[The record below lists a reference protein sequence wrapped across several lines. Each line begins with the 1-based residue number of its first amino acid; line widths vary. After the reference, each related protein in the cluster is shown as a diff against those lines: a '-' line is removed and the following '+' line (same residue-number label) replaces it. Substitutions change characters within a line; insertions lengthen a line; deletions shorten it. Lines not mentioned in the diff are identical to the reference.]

1 MITGRMASGMA
12 ATEREAL
19 RSRTVRKIPSW
30 YSPIAHLLVPAVL
43 GVGVVVA
50 SVLLVKDLVWWELF
64 IVPATFLMSNASE
77 WRIHKG
83 ILHRRVPGLA
93 ILYDRHTPLHHMVFQ
108 TEDMAVKS
116 RVEWRLVLI
125 PAYGIMLVILIN
137 VPLAVGMVALGW
149 RNIGLLYLA
158 TAVGY
163 VLSYE
168 WLHLAYHLPRESF
181 IGRLRIVGALRRHH
195 ATHHHPP
202 LMQKWNF
209 NVTFPIWDWV
219 RGTTYRGP
227 EVPGSETV
235 PAREPPASAAER
247 RN

>member
-1 MITGRMASGMA
+1 MNVDD
-12 ATEREAL
+12 REAL
-19 RSRTVRKIPSW
+19 RSRVVAKIPAW
-30 YSPIAHLLVPAVL
+30 YSPWIHLLLPAVL

-50 SVLLVKDLVWWELF
+50 SILLVEKLIWWELL

-83 ILHRRVPGLA
+83 ILHRRVRGLTV
-93 ILYDRHTPLHHMVFQ
+93 LYDRHTPLHHMIFQ
-108 TEDMAVKS
+108 MEDMAVKS

-125 PAYGIMLVILIN
+125 PAYGIMLVIAIN
-137 VPLAVGMVALGW
+137 VPLAAGMVALGL
-149 RNIGLLYLA
+149 RNVGLLYLA

-181 IGRLRIVGALRRHH
+181 IGRLGIVAAMRRHH

-219 RGTTYRGP
+219 RGTIYRGSMGSDGAA
-227 EVPGSETV
+227 ESGSES
-235 PAREPPASAAER
+235 PREAGAAPSR
-247 RN
+247 R